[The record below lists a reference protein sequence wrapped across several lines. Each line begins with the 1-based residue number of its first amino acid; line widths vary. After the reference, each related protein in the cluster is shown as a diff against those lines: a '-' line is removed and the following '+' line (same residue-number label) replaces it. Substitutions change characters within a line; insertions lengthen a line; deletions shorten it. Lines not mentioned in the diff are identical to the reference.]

1 MAERTMTAA
10 MTRILETSAKE
21 FGMFLTTDELERLTG
36 RKRSDAQDRALNSM
50 GIDHIKRADG
60 RILVAREHVEHLL
73 GVKQSPRVRE
83 REIDRSLM

>member
-1 MAERTMTAA
+1 
-10 MTRILETSAKE
+10 
-21 FGMFLTTDELERLTG
+21 MFLTAYELERLTG

-50 GIDHIKRADG
+50 GIDHMRRADG

-73 GVKQSPRVRE
+73 GVRQETRKVRE